1 MTEQQQKTPY
11 DLPDA
16 SGLTIGIL
24 GGTGDQGKG
33 LARRFALAGHRVTIG
48 SRKAERAQAA
58 ADELGAGLPVS
69 GAENPVAAGGSD
81 VVIVAVPWDGH
92 RATLESLRSELAG
105 KIVVD
110 CVNPLGFEK
119 GKGAFALPVEEGSAA
134 EQAAAVL
141 PDSRVVAAFHHV
153 SARLLL
159 DPEVDE
165 MELDVLVLGND
176 REATDLVQALA
187 GRIPGMRGVY
197 GGRLHNA
204 HQIEAFTANLISMNR
219 RYKAHAGLRI
229 TDV

>member
-1 MTEQQQKTPY
+1 MTEQQKSPH

-33 LARRFALAGHRVTIG
+33 LARRFALAGHQVTIG
-48 SRKAERAQAA
+48 SRKAERAQQA
-58 ADELGAGLPVS
+58 ADDLGADLRVR
-69 GAENPVAAGGSD
+69 GAENPVAAGESD
-81 VVIVAVPWDGH
+81 VVIIAVPWDGH

-110 CVNPLGFEK
+110 CVNPLAFEK
-119 GKGAFALPVEEGSAA
+119 GKGMYALPVEEGSAA
-134 EQAAAVL
+134 QQAAAVL
-141 PDSRVVAAFHHV
+141 TESRVVAAFHHV
-153 SARLLL
+153 SAKLLL
-159 DPEVDE
+159 DPEVGE
-165 MELDVLVLGND
+165 MELDVLVLGDD

-204 HQIEAFTANLISMNR
+204 HQVEAFTANLISINR
-219 RYKAHAGLRI
+219 RYKSHAGLRI